1 MAVFKCKMCGGTLS
15 VQDGVS
21 VAECEYCGTKQTIST
36 SNDEVIVNLFNR
48 ANNLRLKGDFDKA
61 LEVYE
66 KILDLDNTQ
75 AEAHWGV
82 VLCKYGVE
90 YVEDPLTKERIPT
103 CHRTQMTSLLTDTD
117 YQAVLQYADSASRS
131 VYEEQAHQINELQKK
146 ILEIV
151 KSEKPFDVF
160 ICYKETDESGARTKD
175 SVIANE
181 IYHELTNSGLK
192 VFFAAITLENKLG
205 QEYEP
210 YIFAALTSAKVMLV
224 LGTKPEYF
232 NAVWV
237 KNEWSRY
244 LHLMRADPKTKRTL
258 IPCYRDM
265 DAYDLPDEFSHL
277 QALDMANIAFLPDLT
292 RNLSKLISHKSKIV
306 SDDEEPEN
314 DITPLLKRAFLFIED
329 GEYDHADKLLEEVLN
344 RHPENAKAYVGKV
357 LISHKLHTEADLEF
371 AAASLSEDTN
381 FNRACRYADEEYRR
395 VLLSYPQEAAY
406 QHAMLLKT
414 QGQYEE
420 AEKEFRAISS
430 YKDAEQQAAEC
441 PELALQAIY
450 DSAVARKNSEMYRV
464 AAKIFATIPEYKDA
478 KAQREECLRLD
489 EEKSRV
495 ETEKRY
501 AQKLKEDREK
511 KRLKEEAWKKKKK
524 MFIVGTSVLLVL
536 VAIISATVFIVGY
549 TDDHRLGGEKNP
561 IYLSTPEDLMSID
574 SFISPSN
581 SGGKYTYYVLKND
594 IDMTGYSWVPL
605 GDSAHNFYGSI
616 YGKGHT
622 IYNLHIDANILSDS
636 KDSELGFIHTIHKDS
651 RVYNINFENFKVS
664 GTTGTEKVGVLA
676 YQSHGG
682 INNCA
687 VSGIT
692 CSPVYGIGGIVYS
705 VASPTDVEKR
715 YLALADCHV
724 SATLTNCFQAGGI
737 ACEVS
742 QQTTIIDSSFT
753 GSIVTDDKKAG
764 TNRNPSTGG
773 ISGICSGTI
782 RNCDVSGTINGDN
795 WVGGICGAVIQ
806 NTGKGGAYVIQCTFM
821 GAISGSSRGDA
832 VGGIVGFLYDD
843 TGHVSIS
850 SCHTEGSVSSLGVA
864 GSIAGAVYSHTNK
877 NNRITNCSSS
887 STIYVS
893 KTSLSYGIFGENQ
906 NRNMTPNAGEDTI
919 SSNSTFNGKIVVR

>member
-1 MAVFKCKMCGGTLS
+1 MCGGSLS
-15 VQDGVS
+15 VQDGAT
-21 VAECEYCGTKQTIST
+21 VAECEYCGTTQTVPT

-103 CHRTQMTSLLTDTD
+103 CHRTQVESILTDTD
-117 YQAVLQYADSASRS
+117 YQAVLQYADSVSRA
-131 VYEEQAHQINELQKK
+131 VYEEQAVAINRLQKK

-151 KSEKPFDVF
+151 KSENPFDVF

-329 GEYDHADKLLEEVLN
+329 GEYDRADKLLEEVLN

-381 FNRACRYADEEYRR
+381 FNRACRYADDEYRK

-406 QHAMLLKT
+406 QHAMQLKT
-414 QGQYEE
+414 QGKYEE

-441 PELALQAIY
+441 RNLNLQILY
-450 DSAVARKNSEMYRV
+450 DSAVGKMQKEEYHEAES
-464 AAKIFATIPEYKDA
+464 IFSSITQYKDSKE
-478 KAQREECLRLD
+478 KAEECWKLREEKIRVEDQKRQERQKQWKAEWEQRDIERKQREIA
-489 EEKSRV
+489 
-495 ETEKRY
+495 Y
-501 AQKLKEDREK
+501 KERRK
-511 KRLKEEAWKKKKK
+511 KNL
-524 MFIVGTSVLLVL
+524 FIGIVSLLLVI
-536 VAIISATVFIVGY
+536 VIICIAVFTVGY
-549 TDDHRLGGEKNP
+549 LDDHRLGGKDNP
-561 IYLSTPEDLMSID
+561 ITISTPEDLMNID
-574 SFISPSN
+574 SFYPY
-581 SGGKYTYYVLKND
+581 GEEGTYTYYILTND
-594 IDMTGYSWVPL
+594 IDLSGYSWVPL
-605 GDSAHNFYGSI
+605 GSYFYGCI
-616 YGKGHT
+616 DGKGYT
-622 IYNLHIDANILSDS
+622 IHNMQINAAESQKKYV
-636 KDSELGFIHTIHKDS
+636 GFISALAEPSVIK
-651 RVYNINFENFKVS
+651 NLNFENVLIT
-664 GTTGTEKVGVLA
+664 GTTDTKLSGGVIVDYCMGTISDCSVTD
-676 YQSHGG
+676 
-682 INNCA
+682 
-687 VSGIT
+687 IT
-692 CSPVYGIGGIVYS
+692 FNSDGECGGIVHG
-705 VASPTDVEKR
+705 
-715 YLALADCHV
+715 L
-724 SATLTNCFQAGGI
+724 
-737 ACEVS
+737 
-742 QQTTIIDSSFT
+742 
-753 GSIVTDDKKAG
+753 
-764 TNRNPSTGG
+764 
-773 ISGICSGTI
+773 SGGTI
-782 RNCDVSGTINGDN
+782 TSCRVSGNIKGN
-795 WVGGICGAVIQ
+795 VLGIICESDTNYIPPENILMQGKWQYPVI
-806 NTGKGGAYVIQCTFM
+806 TDCTFM
-821 GAISGSSRGDA
+821 G
-832 VGGIVGFLYDD
+832 VLV
-843 TGHVSIS
+843 
-850 SCHTEGSVSSLGVA
+850 
-864 GSIAGAVYSHTNK
+864 NK
-877 NNRITNCSSS
+877 
-887 STIYVS
+887 
-893 KTSLSYGIFGENQ
+893 
-906 NRNMTPNAGEDTI
+906 
-919 SSNSTFNGKIVVR
+919 

>member
-1 MAVFKCKMCGGTLS
+1 MSVFKCKMCGGSLS
-15 VQDGVS
+15 VQDGAT
-21 VAECEYCGTKQTIST
+21 VAECEYCGTTQTVPT

-103 CHRTQMTSLLTDTD
+103 CHRTQVESILTDTD
-117 YQAVLQYADSASRS
+117 YQAVLQYADSVSRA
-131 VYEEQAHQINELQKK
+131 VYEEQAAAINGLQKK

-329 GEYDHADKLLEEVLN
+329 GEYDRADKLLEEVLN

-371 AAASLSEDTN
+371 ESLSIVEESN
-381 FNRACRYADEEYRR
+381 FKRAYKYADDDYRKT
-395 VLLSYPQEAAY
+395 VLSKPCESAY
-406 QHAMLLKT
+406 QHALMMKN
-414 QGQYEE
+414 QAQYEE
-420 AEKEFRAISS
+420 AEKEFLSLLSYKDSEKQAEECRDLILQAVYDSAVELMQMGEFRKAGGIFSSISS
-430 YKDAEQQAAEC
+430 YKDSKEKVDEC
-441 PELALQAIY
+441 Q
-450 DSAVARKNSEMYRV
+450 N
-464 AAKIFATIPEYKDA
+464 
-478 KAQREECLRLD
+478 LR
-489 EEKSRV
+489 EEKSRI
-495 ETEKRY
+495 EAEKRRELR
-501 AQKLKEDREK
+501 KKEDEERELRIKAEREK
-511 KRLKEEAWKKKKK
+511 KRRAIL
-524 MFIVGTSVLLVL
+524 IGVPTVLGVI
-536 VAIISATVFIVGY
+536 AIICAAVFIIGY
-549 TDDHRLGGEKNP
+549 LDEHRPGTEDNP
-561 IYLSTPEDLMSID
+561 ILISTAEDLMRIN
-574 SFISPSN
+574 SFSEEIN
-581 SGGKYTYYVLKND
+581 DYYTKNDRYNYYVLTND
-594 IDMTGYSWVPL
+594 IDLTGYDWIPL
-605 GDSAHNFYGSI
+605 GMKNYREGNKGIFHGSI
-616 YGKGHT
+616 DGNGYT
-622 IYNLHIDANILSDS
+622 IHNMHIDATVLPE
-636 KDSELGFIHTIHKDS
+636 KWVPVGFVWAMSESAVIKNL
-651 RVYNINFENFKVS
+651 NFENVHI
-664 GTTGTEKVGVLA
+664 TGTKENQLVGVIVA
-676 YQSHGG
+676 YCYGTISG
-682 INNCA
+682 CS
-687 VSGIT
+687 VSGISYQSKGE
-692 CSPVYGIGGIVYS
+692 CGGLVYS
-705 VASPTDVEKR
+705 LTDGT
-715 YLALADCHV
+715 LTSCHV
-724 SATLTNCFQAGGI
+724 SGNIDGNVPGV
-737 ACEVS
+737 ACEVRRLNHDPV
-742 QQTTIIDSSFT
+742 I
-753 GSIVTDDKKAG
+753 TD
-764 TNRNPSTGG
+764 
-773 ISGICSGTI
+773 
-782 RNCDVSGTINGDN
+782 
-795 WVGGICGAVIQ
+795 
-806 NTGKGGAYVIQCTFM
+806 CTFM
-821 GAISGSSRGDA
+821 G
-832 VGGIVGFLYDD
+832 
-843 TGHVSIS
+843 VS
-850 SCHTEGSVSSLGVA
+850 V
-864 GSIAGAVYSHTNK
+864 NK
-877 NNRITNCSSS
+877 
-887 STIYVS
+887 
-893 KTSLSYGIFGENQ
+893 
-906 NRNMTPNAGEDTI
+906 
-919 SSNSTFNGKIVVR
+919 

>member
-1 MAVFKCKMCGGTLS
+1 MSVFKCKMCGGSLS
-15 VQDGVS
+15 VQDGAT
-21 VAECEYCGTKQTIST
+21 VAECEYCGTTQTVPT

-103 CHRTQMTSLLTDTD
+103 CHRTQVESILTDTD
-117 YQAVLQYADSASRS
+117 YQAVLQYADSTSRA
-131 VYEEQAHQINELQKK
+131 VYEEQAVAINRLQKK

-329 GEYDHADKLLEEVLN
+329 GEYDRADKLLEEVLN

-357 LISHKLHTEADLEF
+357 LISHNLHTEADLEF
-371 AAASLSEDTN
+371 AASSLLEDNN
-381 FNRACRYADEEYRR
+381 FKRACRYADEEYRK

-406 QHAMLLKT
+406 QHALLLKN

-430 YKDAEQQAAEC
+430 YKDAEQQADEC
-441 PELALQAIY
+441 PELSLKAIY

-478 KAQREECLRLD
+478 KAQREECLRLE
-489 EEKSRV
+489 EEKSRI

-501 AQKLKEDREK
+501 AQKLKADQEQ

-524 MFIVGTSVLLVL
+524 ITIIRTSLILG
-536 VAIISATVFIVGY
+536 IIAVICAVIFGIGY
-549 TDDHRLGGEKNP
+549 YDDHRLGGKENP
-561 IYLSTPEDLMSID
+561 IYLSTPDDLMSLD
-574 SFISPSN
+574 SFASSN
-581 SGGKYTYYVLKND
+581 GGGKYTYYILKND
-594 IDMTGYSWVPL
+594 IDMTGYSWIPL
-605 GDSAHNFYGSI
+605 GDATHQFYGELR
-616 YGKGHT
+616 GHGHT
-622 IYNLHIDANILSDS
+622 ISNLHIDASILSS
-636 KDSELGFIHTIHKDS
+636 GKNSQLGFFHTIHEDS
-651 RVYNINFENFKVS
+651 EISGVNFKNIAIS
-664 GTTGTEKVGVLA
+664 GTTGKEMVGVLA
-676 YQSHGG
+676 YCSHGK
-682 INNCA
+682 ISSCK
-687 VSGIT
+687 VSGVSFTPIQKL
-692 CSPVYGIGGIVYS
+692 GGIVCILSSVDETSYS
-705 VASPTDVEKR
+705 DIFFS
-715 YLALADCHV
+715 HV
-724 SATLTNCFQAGGI
+724 SGPIRGEATL
-737 ACEVS
+737 
-742 QQTTIIDSSFT
+742 
-753 GSIVTDDKKAG
+753 
-764 TNRNPSTGG
+764 
-773 ISGICSGTI
+773 
-782 RNCDVSGTINGDN
+782 
-795 WVGGICGAVIQ
+795 
-806 NTGKGGAYVIQCTFM
+806 
-821 GAISGSSRGDA
+821 
-832 VGGIVGFLYDD
+832 VGGIVGDMRGKTQVASCSFTGNMMIDNLIKSEQYTGGICGRLFGGHIHGCEVSGSITGGNTVGGIVSYVQLTEYSTYISGCNFKGSVVREISTGSILGGAGGIAGFLSGGDNTIQD
-843 TGHVSIS
+843 KTRGAIISNCMSSGSVTSVASAGALVGSIS
-850 SCHTEGSVSSLGVA
+850 IYPSNNLIADSVSS
-864 GSIAGAVYSHTNK
+864 STVYAKSSWGLVGWNYSDYSGTN
-877 NNRITNCSSS
+877 IGCTNCKF
-887 STIYVS
+887 T
-893 KTSLSYGIFGENQ
+893 
-906 NRNMTPNAGEDTI
+906 
-919 SSNSTFNGKIVVR
+919 GKVVKR

>member
-1 MAVFKCKMCGGTLS
+1 MCGGTLS
-15 VQDGVS
+15 ISDGAT
-21 VAECEYCGTKQTIST
+21 VAECEYCGTIQTVPT

-103 CHRTQMTSLLTDTD
+103 CHRTQVESILTDTD
-117 YQAVLQYADSASRS
+117 YQAVLQYADSVSRA
-131 VYEEQAHQINELQKK
+131 VYEEQAVAINRLQKK

-224 LGTKPEYF
+224 LGTRPEYF

-292 RNLSKLISHKSKIV
+292 RNLSKLLSRNSQRV
-306 SDDEEPEN
+306 YDDEEPES

-329 GEYDHADKLLEEVLN
+329 GEYERADKLLEEVLN
-344 RHPENAKAYVGKV
+344 QHPENAKAYVGKV
-357 LISHKLHTEADLEF
+357 LISHNLHTEADLEF
-371 AAASLSEDTN
+371 AAASLSEDNN
-381 FNRACRYADEEYRR
+381 FKRACRYADDEYRK

-406 QHAMLLKT
+406 QHAMQLKT
-414 QGQYEE
+414 QGKYEW

-478 KAQREECLRLD
+478 KEQREECLRLE

-501 AQKLKEDREK
+501 AQKLKEDREQ

-549 TDDHRLGGEKNP
+549 TDDHRLGGKKNP

-594 IDMTGYSWVPL
+594 IDMTGYLWEPL
-605 GDSAHNFYGSI
+605 GDYQHQFYGHIVGGGHSI
-616 YGKGHT
+616 S
-622 IYNLHIDANILSDS
+622 NLHIDASVLSTS
-636 KDSELGFIHTIHKDS
+636 KNSELGFFHTIHGDS
-651 RVYNINFENFKVS
+651 HIYHVNFVNVRIS
-664 GTTGTEKVGVLA
+664 GTTGTEKVGVVA
-676 YQSHGG
+676 YNSHGTIG
-682 INNCA
+682 WCT
-687 VSGIT
+687 VSDISFT
-692 CSPVYGIGGIVYS
+692 PVEYMGGIVCFLSSSIVDDIKIQS
-705 VASPTDVEKR
+705 VVKT
-715 YLALADCHV
+715 CQV
-724 SATLTNCFQAGGI
+724 SGKFSGTAKYAGGI
-737 ACEVS
+737 VGEMMQNSLCS
-742 QQTTIIDSSFT
+742 GCSFIGMMSIKPTSGT
-753 GSIVTDDKKAG
+753 GG
-764 TNRNPSTGG
+764 STGG
-773 ISGICSGTI
+773 ICGLLGSGRIQL
-782 RNCDVSGTINGDN
+782 CDVSGTISGDN
-795 WVGGICGAVIQ
+795 WVGGICGAVSQ
-806 NTGKGGAYVIQCTFM
+806 NTGKGSTYVVQCTFN
-821 GAISGSSRGDA
+821 GAISGLSRGDA

-906 NRNMTPNAGEDTI
+906 NRNLPPNEGEDTI